1 MLRERS
7 KNFLAM
13 HVILGGGILGIT
25 LAIVGLLLNFTNIFL
40 TFEDY
45 IGLFTII
52 QVSQLFE
59 CRSVFCCFF
68 VPKLRIAM
76 DLLPCLFPELKAFY
90 CKDTLTTS

>member
-7 KNFLAM
+7 KNFLAL

-52 QVSQLFE
+52 QVSQLKHIPHWMPK
-59 CRSVFCCFF
+59 SDKFF
-68 VPKLRIAM
+68 SLSC
-76 DLLPCLFPELKAFY
+76 LL
-90 CKDTLTTS
+90 SI